1 MGDTVNQLVG
11 MMTERTGFDLAWEDV
26 RDLQVAAI
34 NERFQ
39 DHGSR
44 IKMVRHRAKEAGIS
58 EIARL
63 DDLVPLL
70 LPHTA
75 YKSYPESF
83 LTDRRWDRMTR
94 WLGTVSPQDT
104 GNVDLTGVTDIDG
117 WIAACEAGGHYVSC
131 SSGTTGKP
139 AMMPSTKGDLDFT
152 GRDGVEAVQWG
163 SDIRAGDMRTMIS
176 YGGAAQTARNAAS
189 GGGLML
195 AFTDVAKFAPSPAP
209 PITIGSITG
218 MITMRKAIAD
228 GTARPDEIAAF
239 ERESA
244 MRQQAVDDAL
254 EHTVNQVIE
263 RREDR
268 LLIMAMWGPLFKLAE
283 QVRARGYSG
292 KDFNP
297 ENGVFLGGG
306 LKRAQVPPNYKEFI
320 YETFNL
326 QPRFTY
332 QMYGMQECQTA
343 MPRCSAGRYHVPAW
357 MVCLPLDKEGE
368 TLLPIG
374 NEEITAR
381 AAFFDLS
388 LEGRWGG
395 VISGDKIE
403 IDYRPCACGSPSP
416 SIADTIARFA
426 DLEGDDK
433 IACSGTIDAYVRG
446 IS

>member
-1 MGDTVNQLVG
+1 MSDTVSQLVG
-11 MMTERTGFDLAWEDV
+11 MMTGRTGFDLPWEEV
-26 RDLQVAAI
+26 RGLQVAAI
-34 NERFQ
+34 NERFH
-39 DHGSR
+39 DHGAR
-44 IKMVRHRAKEAGIS
+44 IRMVRHRAEEAGIS
-58 EIARL
+58 EIRSL
-63 DDLVPLL
+63 DDVVPLL

-83 LTDRRWDRMTR
+83 LTGGRWDRMTR
-94 WLGTVSPQDT
+94 WLGTVSAQDT
-104 GNVDLTGVTDIDG
+104 GNVDLSGVEDIDG
-117 WIAACEAGGHYVSC
+117 WIAACEAAGHYVSC

-139 AMMPSTKGDLDFT
+139 AMMPSTRSDLDFT

-176 YGGAAQTARNAAS
+176 YGGAAQTSRNAAS
-189 GGGLML
+189 GGGLMQ
-195 AFTDVAKFAPSPAP
+195 AFTDLAKFAPSPAP

-218 MITMRKAIAD
+218 MIAMRKAIAD
-228 GTARPDEIAAF
+228 GTARPEEIAAF
-239 ERESA
+239 EQESA
-244 MRQQAVDDAL
+244 RRQAAVDGAL
-254 EHTVNQVIE
+254 DHVVEQVIA

-268 LLIMAMWGPLFKLAE
+268 LFIMAMWGPLFKLAE
-283 QVRARGYSG
+283 AVRARGLAAR
-292 KDFNP
+292 DFHP

-320 YETFNL
+320 YETFSL
-326 QPRFTY
+326 HPRFTY

-357 MVCLPLDKEGE
+357 MVCLPLDREGE
-368 TLLPIG
+368 TLLPMG
-374 NEEITAR
+374 GEEITAR

-395 VISGDKIE
+395 VISGDRIE
-403 IDYRPCACGSPSP
+403 VQFGKCACGSPSP
-416 SIADTIARFA
+416 SIADSIARFA

-446 IS
+446 MT